1 MYLGKSYSAHSSFIH
16 SMEVVS
22 NKWLIT
28 SSVSDEC
35 LFKWR
40 VYLEEN
46 NKISD
51 DLGDEQIDAIK
62 KDDFTA
68 LIHDILPIRNEIMD
82 I

>member
-46 NKISD
+46 Y
-51 DLGDEQIDAIK
+51 
-62 KDDFTA
+62 
-68 LIHDILPIRNEIMD
+68 
-82 I
+82 